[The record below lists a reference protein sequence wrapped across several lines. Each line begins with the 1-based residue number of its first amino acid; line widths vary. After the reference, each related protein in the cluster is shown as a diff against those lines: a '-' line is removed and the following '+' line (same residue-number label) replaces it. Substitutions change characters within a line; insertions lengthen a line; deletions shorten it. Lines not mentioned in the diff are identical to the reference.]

1 LGPNESAN
9 GGTAMLGGY
18 MGRILWIDLSERK
31 LTEQCLDEKMCR
43 DYLGGYGIGMRMIY
57 DNQKASLDP
66 LDPGSIVAF
75 GTGPLTGSPAVIGSR
90 FTVMGKS
97 PISQT
102 WGDANSGGYF
112 GPALKRAGY
121 DMVFLTGASDTPVY
135 LSIDNGRAELKDALE
150 LWGMTTYEVDSTL
163 KGLYGRDSQVAC
175 IGPAGE
181 RGSLLSC
188 IIHDRGRAA
197 ARSGFGAVLGSK
209 KVKAIVVR
217 GDEVVPV
224 ADAEKAKALRS
235 KYVRQIRVEHVGSS
249 QLYMIGTP
257 ALFGLCAL
265 GGDAPVKNWSGACL
279 GDFDQSQI
287 ESLHHDNFYK
297 FKTKKYGCFGCPIAC
312 SGTFDI
318 AEGPYAVSHS
328 HQPEYET
335 ISAFGSNC
343 MNSNPESIIKAN
355 DICNSYGL
363 DTIGTGS
370 MIAFAM
376 EAYEKGLI
384 SAEDAGGLDL
394 SWGNPD
400 AVVKLA
406 EDIALGRGLGEVLSM
421 GLERAAE
428 AIGGDAESFA
438 VHVQGEAIAMH
449 DPRFEPTMSVIYR
462 MFPGKHIQA
471 SQFCKPPAFDDEI
484 PGYGADRE
492 RQAGRGTQLKSL
504 ECLCNVVNCAGVC
517 VFGYLSTH
525 VDCVPEFLSAVTGV
539 DMGVPEAI
547 EVGERISNMRQAFN
561 IREGVNLVKT
571 KVPAR
576 VLGAPP
582 LGAGPTAGFSVDSDL
597 ILSEYLDAMRWSH
610 EDGRP
615 SKERLLEL
623 GMEDVARDLYAS

>member
-1 LGPNESAN
+1 
-9 GGTAMLGGY
+9 MLGGY
-18 MGRILWIDLSERK
+18 MGKTLWIDLSARK
-31 LTEQCLDEKMCR
+31 LTDQCLDDEMCR
-43 DYLGGYGIGMRMIY
+43 NYLGGYGIGMRMIY
-57 DNQKASLDP
+57 DNQKAGLDP
-66 LDPGSIVAF
+66 LDPDSIVAF
-75 GTGPLTGSPAVIGSR
+75 GTGPLTGSPAVVGSR

-97 PISQT
+97 PISHT

-121 DMVFLTGASDTPVY
+121 DMVFFTGASDAPVY
-135 LSIDNGRAELKDALE
+135 LSIDNGRVELKDASE
-150 LWGMTTYEVDSTL
+150 LWGMTTYEADSTL
-163 KGLYGRDSQVAC
+163 KGLYGRDAQVAC

-181 RGSLLSC
+181 RGSLISC

-217 GDEVVPV
+217 GDKPVPV
-224 ADAEKAKALRS
+224 ADSGKASELRT
-235 KYVRQIRVEHVGSS
+235 KYMRQIRVEHVGSS
-249 QLYMIGTP
+249 QLYMVGTP
-257 ALFGLCAL
+257 ALFALCAF
-265 GGDAPVKNWSGACL
+265 GGDAPVKNWAGACL
-279 GDFDQSQI
+279 ADFDQSQI
-287 ESLHHDNFYK
+287 ESLHQDSFYK
-297 FKTKKYGCFGCPIAC
+297 FRTKKYGCFGCPIAC
-312 SGTFDI
+312 SGTFNI
-318 AEGPYAVSHS
+318 PEGRYAVEDS

-355 DICNSYGL
+355 DICNRYGL

-370 MIAFAM
+370 MVAFAM

-400 AVVKLA
+400 AVVKLT

-421 GLERAAE
+421 GPERAAK
-428 AIGGDAESFA
+428 AIGKGAESFA
-438 VHVQGEAIAMH
+438 IHVQGEAIAMH
-449 DPRFEPTMSVIYR
+449 DPRYEPAMSVIYR

-492 RQAGRGTQLKSL
+492 RQAGRGAQLKSL
-504 ECLCNVVNCAGVC
+504 ECLCNVANCAGVC
-517 VFGYLSTH
+517 LFGYLSTN
-525 VDCVPEFLSAVTGV
+525 VDCVPEFLSAVTG
-539 DMGVPEAI
+539 MATGVPEAI
-547 EVGERISNMRQAFN
+547 EIGERISNMRQAFN
-561 IREGVNLVKT
+561 VREGVNLVKT
-571 KVPAR
+571 HFPPR
-576 VLGAPP
+576 ILGTPP
-582 LGAGPTAGFSVDSDL
+582 LEGGPTAGFSVDSDL

-615 SKERLLEL
+615 SKERLSEL
-623 GMEDVARDLYAS
+623 GMEDVAQDLYAS

>member
-1 LGPNESAN
+1 
-9 GGTAMLGGY
+9 MLGGY
-18 MGRILWIDLSERK
+18 MGRVLWVDLSTGK
-31 LTEQCLDEKMCR
+31 LTDQRLDDETCR
-43 DYLGGYGIGMRMIY
+43 DYIGGYGIGMRLIY
-57 DNQKASLDP
+57 DNQQAGLDP
-66 LDPGSIVAF
+66 LGPESIVAF

-97 PISQT
+97 PVSGT

-121 DMVFLTGASDTPVY
+121 DMVFFKGQSETPVY
-135 LSIDNGRAELKDALE
+135 LAIDHGHAELRGASE
-150 LWGMTTYEVDSTL
+150 LWGMTTYDVDSTL
-163 KGLYGRDSQVAC
+163 KGLFGRDAQVAC

-181 RGSLLSC
+181 RGSLISC

-197 ARSGFGAVLGSK
+197 ARSGFGAVMGSK
-209 KVKAIVVR
+209 KVKAIVVC
-217 GDEVVPV
+217 GDKPVPV
-224 ADAEKAKALRS
+224 ADGERAKALRS
-235 KYVRQIRVEHVGSS
+235 KYVKQIRVDHVGSS
-249 QLYMIGTP
+249 QLYMVGTP

-265 GGDAPVKNWSGACL
+265 GGDSPVKNWAGASL
-279 GDFDQSQI
+279 RDFSQSQI
-287 ESLHHDNFYK
+287 EALHHDRFYK
-297 FKTKKYGCFGCPIAC
+297 FRTKKYGCFGCPIAC

-318 AEGPYAVSHS
+318 EEGPYAVHDS

-335 ISAFGSNC
+335 IAAFGSNC
-343 MNSNPESIIKAN
+343 MNSDPESIIKAN
-355 DICNSYGL
+355 DICNRYGL

-384 SAEDAGGLDL
+384 SREDAGGLEL
-394 SWGNPD
+394 SWGNPH

-421 GLERAAE
+421 GPERAAK

-438 VHVQGEAIAMH
+438 MHVQGEAIAMH

-484 PGYGADRE
+484 PAYGADRE
-492 RQAGRGTQLKSL
+492 RQAGRGAALKSL

-539 DMGVPEAI
+539 EMGVPEAI
-547 EVGERISNMRQAFN
+547 EAGERISNMRQAFN
-561 IREGVNLVKT
+561 IREGVNLIKAH
-571 KVPAR
+571 VPGR
-576 VLGAPP
+576 VLGNPP
-582 LGAGPTAGFSVDSDL
+582 QQEGPTAGFAVDAGL
-597 ILSEYLDAMRWSH
+597 ILSEYLDAMHWSH

-623 GMEDVARDLYAS
+623 GMDDIAHNLYAAS